1 MKKILKK
8 NVNDAAE
15 SMPIDRQR
23 WGQERTAT
31 TTKKGRNI
39 SPGLHICYT
48 YQKATL
54 ALIPNPLG

>member
-8 NVNDAAE
+8 NVNGEAE
-15 SMPIDRQR
+15 SINKNRQR
-23 WGQERTAT
+23 WGRERTAT